1 MRATLVGNH
10 DMRFFLAECKVFVL
24 FHMHVLI
31 TGGAGFIGSHL
42 SERLLAEG
50 HRICILDDLNDFYD
64 PNLKRAN
71 LAAVEATGQI
81 RFEQGD
87 IADEQS
93 VYKLFRSF
101 EPEVVIHLA
110 ARAGVR
116 PSLQDPLLYERTNVR
131 GTLVLLEASRNSQ
144 VRRFVFAS
152 SSSIYGI
159 ANTVPFREDDFNN
172 CPISP
177 YAATKLAGEK
187 LCFTYSHLYKLS
199 SVCLRFFT
207 VYGPRQRPDL
217 AIRRFIQ
224 RIDEGLPI
232 TMFGDGSSARDYT
245 YIADIVGGI
254 LGAMKYD
261 SSFDIFNLG
270 NSRPIS
276 LLEMIHTIE
285 AMVGKSASIQRLPDQ
300 LGDVPITYAEI
311 SKAKAL
317 LGYNPSTPFEEGI
330 RYSVEW
336 ARSMQ
341 SISRGNSR

>member
-1 MRATLVGNH
+1 MN
-10 DMRFFLAECKVFVL
+10 
-24 FHMHVLI
+24 VLI

-50 HRICILDDLNDFYD
+50 YRICILDDLNDFYD

-87 IADEQS
+87 IADEES
-93 VYKLFRSF
+93 VYRLFRSF

-116 PSLQDPLLYERTNVR
+116 PSLEDPLLYERTNVR
-131 GTLVLLEASRNSQ
+131 GTLVLLEASRKSP

-159 ANTVPFREDDFNN
+159 ANTVPFREDDSSNY
-172 CPISP
+172 PISP

-187 LCFTYSHLYKLS
+187 LCFTYSHLYGLS

-217 AIRRFIQ
+217 AIRKFIE
-224 RIDEGLPI
+224 RIDGGLPI

-245 YIADIVGGI
+245 YVSDTVNGI
-254 LGAMKYD
+254 LGAITYD
-261 SSFDIFNLG
+261 SSYDVFNLG

-276 LLEMIHTIE
+276 LLEMIRTIE
-285 AMVGKSASIQRLPDQ
+285 AAIGKSARIEHLPDQ
-300 LGDVPITYAEI
+300 PGDVPITYAEI
-311 SKAKAL
+311 GKAKAL

-330 RYSVEW
+330 RRFVEW
-336 ARSMQ
+336 TRSFQAR
-341 SISRGNSR
+341 RNV